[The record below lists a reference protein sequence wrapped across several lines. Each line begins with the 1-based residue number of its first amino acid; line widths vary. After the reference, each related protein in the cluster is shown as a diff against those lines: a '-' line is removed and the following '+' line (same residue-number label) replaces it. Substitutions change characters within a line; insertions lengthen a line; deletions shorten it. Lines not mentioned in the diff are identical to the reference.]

1 LSFVAALLAV
11 LFSYVFLIFNE
22 KINILLLSIKSAQGV
37 LPFSNRKENKSK
49 GENSVGRST
58 PLHGT

>member
-1 LSFVAALLAV
+1 MF
-11 LFSYVFLIFNE
+11 FLIFNE

-37 LPFSNRKENKSK
+37 LPFSNRKENKPK